1 MNMSELEEYLTTLLR
16 IKREYAGQIEVHIGL
31 EIEYFPSYDTDG
43 YYKDLYD
50 DKRIEF
56 LMLGQHM
63 AETGTNEYSFS
74 WDKDRLFEEE
84 YRALGEATVMGIES
98 GYLIM

>member
-1 MNMSELEEYLTTLLR
+1 MR
-16 IKREYAGQIEVHIGL
+16 IPKKKKATDDQRG
-31 EIEYFPSYDTDG
+31 IEYTLPSSQVRISSTSAIYIS
-43 YYKDLYD
+43 LLQRFYD

-84 YRALGEATVMGIES
+84 YRALGEATVMGVTNE
-98 GYLIM
+98 GTKRK